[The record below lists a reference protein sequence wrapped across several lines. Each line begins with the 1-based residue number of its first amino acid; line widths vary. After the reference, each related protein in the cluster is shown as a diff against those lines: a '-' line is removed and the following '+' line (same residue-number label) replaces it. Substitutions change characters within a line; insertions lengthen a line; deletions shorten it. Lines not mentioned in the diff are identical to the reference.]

1 MAKWGYV
8 SDNQVQELYD
18 VLPDSWR
25 NISNLSSLAN
35 DPSLLH
41 EFGWFPVV
49 NTTQP
54 ITDPWT
60 ETYGAT
66 TFVYQ
71 ASENTIWE
79 NQPVVPIPNAP
90 TPEQVFQMQ
99 RDSFMQQL
107 LGIRNQKLQD
117 CDWTQL
123 MDIQNQHDDTWKTTW
138 TEYRAEVRN
147 MTTVYSN
154 PPYETMIDI
163 DQVTWPSVPE
173 V

>member
-8 SDNQVQELYD
+8 LDNQVQELYD
-18 VLPDSWR
+18 ALPANWR
-25 NISNLSSLAN
+25 NISNFSSLATE
-35 DPSLLH
+35 PELLTQLS
-41 EFGWFPVV
+41 WFPVI

-54 ITDPWT
+54 ISNPWT
-60 ETYGAT
+60 ETYGPT

-71 ASENTIWE
+71 ANENIIWE

-90 TPEQVFQMQ
+90 TPEQIFQMQ
-99 RDSFMQQL
+99 RDAFMQQL
-107 LGIRNQKLQD
+107 LSIRNQKLQD

-138 TEYRAEVRN
+138 GEYRAEVRN
-147 MTTVYSN
+147 IITVYSN
-154 PPYETMIDI
+154 PPYETLIDI
-163 DQVTWPSVPE
+163 NQVTWPAVPE